1 MERFVHLH
9 VHTQYSLLDG
19 ACRID
24 RLVEKVRALG
34 QPAVAVTDHGVMYG
48 AIELYKAAKQAGVKP
63 IIGCEVYVA
72 PRTRFDK
79 ERRLDS
85 SPYHMVLLCENAEGY
100 QNLIALV
107 SKAYIEGFYSKPRV
121 DDELLRQHHKGLICL
136 SACLAGRIPRML
148 TRGDYDAADEAV
160 RAYIDI
166 FGRENFF
173 IELQNHGIDEQ
184 KRILPELIRL
194 ARENGVGLVA
204 TNDAHY
210 IDKADSFDQS
220 ILVDIQT
227 GRTVNDPSD
236 LEFQTDEFYIKSLA
250 EMREALPDVDEAFE
264 NTVRIAER
272 CELEFEF
279 GKTKLP
285 YFTAP
290 DGEDNLVYCRR
301 MAVDGMHRIYGEHP
315 DQAVTERLKY
325 ELSVIEKMGYVDY
338 FLIVHDF
345 IAYAKSQGI
354 PVGPGRGSGAGSL
367 VAYCIGITGIDP
379 LRYNLLFER
388 FLNPERVSMP
398 DFDIDFC
405 YERRQEVI
413 DYVVRKYG
421 ADHVAQI
428 ITFGTLAA
436 RAAVR
441 DVGRA
446 LGMSYQATD
455 VVAKLIPNELGMTID
470 KALSAVPDLKKQYEK
485 DPQVHQLLDISR
497 ALEGMPRHAST
508 HAAGVVI
515 TRDPVDTYVP
525 LQKNDEAIVTQYPMT
540 TLEELGLLKMDFL
553 GLRNLTVIHDA
564 EAMIRKKVP
573 DFDIEA
579 ISMEDR
585 DTFAMLSTGHAFGVF
600 QFESAGMRSVIAQ
613 LGPESIEDLIA
624 VISLYRPGPM
634 ESIPRYIR
642 NRHNPSLITYK
653 TPELKPILEVTYG
666 CIVYQE
672 QVMQICRQL
681 AGYSYGRADL
691 VRRDM
696 EKKKHDVMEKERE
709 NFVAGAEK
717 NGIDPSIAND
727 IFDEMSSFASYAF
740 NKSHAAAYAVLA
752 YRTAYLKCHYPKEY
766 MAALLTS
773 VIDNTAK
780 LTEYIGECRRLEIPV
795 LPPSVEDGSAGFTA
809 VEEGIRFGLAA
820 IKNVGASFIQQM
832 VAERGRRPFAN
843 LQDFC
848 TRMRQNGELNR
859 RAMENL
865 IKAGALDCFGFN
877 RRQMFLGYDALFAG
891 ADREK
896 RQNISGQINL
906 FDLSG
911 AAAVEKP
918 LLPDTEEY
926 DMIRLLRLEKEA
938 TGVYLS
944 GHPLLGYRDLIQSA
958 KLPQVSDLNG
968 EEAHKLDNKTVTL
981 VALVAAK
988 RLKITRQNDTM
999 AFITL
1004 EDLTGQVEL
1013 LVFPKVLAGCGDLLR
1028 EGEAVAVTARVSTKE
1043 DEDPKLV
1050 CESVCRP
1057 EELLTARQAAD
1068 RSTAHSGRR
1077 TGVFLLCPS
1086 MRSQPFAAAR
1096 ETLAAF
1102 PGKTPVYFKFQD
1114 TGKTVLAPKDLW
1126 LDVSRPVLD
1135 RLTGLLGEGHVV
1147 YRE

>member
-1 MERFVHLH
+1 
-9 VHTQYSLLDG
+9 
-19 ACRID
+19 
-24 RLVEKVRALG
+24 
-34 QPAVAVTDHGVMYG
+34 
-48 AIELYKAAKQAGVKP
+48 
-63 IIGCEVYVA
+63 
-72 PRTRFDK
+72 
-79 ERRLDS
+79 
-85 SPYHMVLLCENAEGY
+85 
-100 QNLIALV
+100 
-107 SKAYIEGFYSKPRV
+107 
-121 DDELLRQHHKGLICL
+121 
-136 SACLAGRIPRML
+136 
-148 TRGDYDAADEAV
+148 
-160 RAYIDI
+160 
-166 FGRENFF
+166 
-173 IELQNHGIDEQ
+173 
-184 KRILPELIRL
+184 
-194 ARENGVGLVA
+194 
-204 TNDAHY
+204 
-210 IDKADSFDQS
+210 
-220 ILVDIQT
+220 
-227 GRTVNDPSD
+227 
-236 LEFQTDEFYIKSLA
+236 
-250 EMREALPDVDEAFE
+250 
-264 NTVRIAER
+264 
-272 CELEFEF
+272 
-279 GKTKLP
+279 
-285 YFTAP
+285 
-290 DGEDNLVYCRR
+290 
-301 MAVDGMHRIYGEHP
+301 
-315 DQAVTERLKY
+315 
-325 ELSVIEKMGYVDY
+325 
-338 FLIVHDF
+338 
-345 IAYAKSQGI
+345 
-354 PVGPGRGSGAGSL
+354 
-367 VAYCIGITGIDP
+367 
-379 LRYNLLFER
+379 
-388 FLNPERVSMP
+388 
-398 DFDIDFC
+398 
-405 YERRQEVI
+405 
-413 DYVVRKYG
+413 
-421 ADHVAQI
+421 
-428 ITFGTLAA
+428 
-436 RAAVR
+436 
-441 DVGRA
+441 
-446 LGMSYQATD
+446 
-455 VVAKLIPNELGMTID
+455 
-470 KALSAVPDLKKQYEK
+470 
-485 DPQVHQLLDISR
+485 
-497 ALEGMPRHAST
+497 
-508 HAAGVVI
+508 
-515 TRDPVDTYVP
+515 
-525 LQKNDEAIVTQYPMT
+525 
-540 TLEELGLLKMDFL
+540 
-553 GLRNLTVIHDA
+553 
-564 EAMIRKKVP
+564 
-573 DFDIEA
+573 
-579 ISMEDR
+579 MEDR

-691 VRRDM
+691 VRRAM
-696 EKKKHDVMEKERE
+696 AKKKHDVMEKERE

-968 EEAHKLDNKTVTL
+968 EDAHKLDNKTVTL